1 MGQLKKAAEAA
12 ATFMAMEPSDE
23 VMAKNIHYYTTNFKL
38 EADAFVPRQV
48 GAFIH
53 AMVDF
58 FVRHFS
64 F

>member
-12 ATFMAMEPSDE
+12 ATFMALEPSDE

-48 GAFIH
+48 GGFMH
-53 AMVDF
+53 AMVVF
-58 FVRHFS
+58 FVKQ
-64 F
+64 